1 MLKTIYNTVEHT
13 YYKDGLD
20 PIDISEH
27 RAYISGTYS
36 GEYITAN
43 GVSTPCYY
51 RYIDGY
57 FDVDFRN
64 PINKSNLSD
73 YGTTSSST
81 TYRLQAG
88 KYYPYF
94 SMYHSGND
102 LNIYF
107 SITEKNKD
115 MQPYQD
121 TFNNSN
127 VAIMNLNTA
136 FYSSYTVSFDC
147 VKATINNNLYV
158 GFAYRTINSSGESR
172 IEGTLIDFGSIQKA
186 LGDFSATEYDTDY
199 GSYSSSGGYS
209 GGSFDDS
216 SDTIGIPPEPSLSV
230 SSMGFVNV
238 YRPTANSLSG
248 MVDELFPQT
257 NIPDIPS
264 GETLADIVNSLN
276 GLIDTVANGIIQF
289 GNKNLLD
296 YVLDAHIIPVNPPV
310 STTNNIKVG
319 YKTLSISVPKVS
331 SDYVTF
337 DCGTLNIKEYYTN
350 YIDYLTS
357 FKLYLP
363 FVGFV
368 PIQPEY
374 VQSGYINVTYRFNVL
389 DGSFCAWVLSTSSKS
404 KLTNTVVGSF
414 SGNCCVHIPISATNY
429 ANVISGM
436 VNGVSNT
443 INAVSKGSV
452 GGVVQ
457 SSEQTIQSLK
467 PDVALSNG
475 YNATSSYSGIRVP
488 YFIVERPVASFSKNY
503 PTENGLPLNV
513 TKKLSDVKGFTIAS
527 NPILNGIGCTD
538 VELSLIKNYLQ
549 GGVIL

>member
-20 PIDISEH
+20 PIDISDYKQ
-27 RAYISGTYS
+27 YISGTYS

-43 GVSTPCYY
+43 GVNTPCYY

-94 SMYHSGND
+94 SMYHKGND

-136 FYSSYTVSFDC
+136 FYSNYTVSFDC
-147 VKATINNNLYV
+147 VKATINNKLYV

-172 IEGTLIDFGSIQKA
+172 IEGTLIDFDSIQKA
-186 LGDFSATEYDTDY
+186 LGDFSVTEYDTDY
-199 GSYSSSGGYS
+199 GSFSSSGGYS

-216 SDTIGIPPEPSLSV
+216 SDTIGIPPVPSLSV

-257 NIPDIPS
+257 DIPDIPT
-264 GETLADIVNSLN
+264 GDTLADIVNSLN

-296 YVLDAHIIPVNPPV
+296 YVLDAHIIPVSPPT
-310 STTNNIKVG
+310 STNSNIKVG
-319 YKTLSISVPKVS
+319 YKTLSISAPKVS
-331 SDYVTF
+331 QDYVDI

-350 YIDYLTS
+350 YIDYMTT

-368 PIQPEY
+368 PLQPEY
-374 VQSGYINVTYRFNVL
+374 IQNGRLNVTYRFNIL

-414 SGNCCVHIPISATNY
+414 SGNCCVHIPISASNY
-429 ANVISGM
+429 SNVISGM

-443 INAVSKGSV
+443 INAGAKGNI
-452 GGVVQ
+452 GGMVE
-457 SSEQTIQSLK
+457 SSENLIQATK
-467 PDVALSNG
+467 PDVSLSNG

-488 YFIVERPVASFSKNY
+488 YLIIERPVASFSANY
-503 PTENGLPLNV
+503 PKEKGLPLNV
-513 TKKLSDVKGFTIAS
+513 TKTLKNVKGFTIAS
-527 NPILNGIGCTD
+527 DIILDNINASNI
-538 VELSLIKNYLQ
+538 ELEMIKNLFK